1 MGMTMTQKI
10 LAAHAG
16 LDNVKAGQLIRAKLD
31 MVLGNDVTTPVAIKE
46 FKAAGFEKVFDK
58 KVTDEEFNQLTNDE
72 RMAMDE
78 ADATEEMQPLDYI
91 FSRDILNEG
100 LQHK

>member
-1 MGMTMTQKI
+1 M
-10 LAAHAG
+10 
-16 LDNVKAGQLIRAKLD
+16 
-31 MVLGNDVTTPVAIKE
+31 
-46 FKAAGFEKVFDK
+46 
-58 KVTDEEFNQLTNDE
+58 TDEEFNQLTSDE
-72 RMAMDE
+72 RLAMDE